1 MIKTHQLSLDIKQVK
16 LYKLTQILDKTLV
29 LDN

>member
-16 LYKLTQILDKTLV
+16 LYKLTRILDK
-29 LDN
+29 NFSIR